1 MNKNRR
7 KQRPQNRSSV
17 VFVID
22 RSVAG
27 LGEQDISRHHESAL
41 LVNGEEIRAQ
51 SILSLELGHYLTQRA
66 LTNCTGPSMG
76 TDGRAIDS
84 FSGAQ
89 ARPSVVCSRFRWGPL
104 AHLSSCHSERSE
116 AQSRNLLMRLTS
128 VTPFACGE
136 TNIAARNRR
145 VRSEE

>member
-41 LVNGEEIRAQ
+41 LSNGEEIRAQ
-51 SILSLELGHYLTQRA
+51 SFLSLELGHYLTQRA
-66 LTNCTGPSMG
+66 LTNCTGPYMG
-76 TDGRAIDS
+76 TDGRANES
-84 FSGAQ
+84 FSSAQTRHPGA
-89 ARPSVVCSRFRWGPL
+89 CSCSIW
-104 AHLSSCHSERSE
+104 
-116 AQSRNLLMRLTS
+116 
-128 VTPFACGE
+128 
-136 TNIAARNRR
+136 
-145 VRSEE
+145 